1 MQANIILFL
10 IFAIVIALF
19 ALFNATV
26 VTVSF
31 VFTQIEVSLAL
42 VIIISALIGALMVIL
57 FDSIK
62 KLKTKKTIKELNK
75 RITGLESQVKDKEL
89 ESLKKD
95 EVIKSKD
102 EVIKAKED
110 ALQESE
116 TALKALQ
123 EKNSQNGV

>member
-75 RITGLESQVKDKEL
+75 RITGLEGQLKDKEL

-102 EVIKAKED
+102 EVIKEKED
-110 ALQESE
+110 ALQERE
-116 TALKALQ
+116 TALKAMQ